1 MKRSNLKKT
10 SILQKTIAVLTL
22 GIIAAPALSLSP
34 PALTGWTVQHGKLMD
49 PNGNPFIFR
58 GVTIDHSRAPDK
70 TIQALKDIAALGA
83 NSAQIEFPITYQIP
97 FVYPRT
103 AVTELVEI
111 IKTCADVKLVCVLE
125 PNDVAG
131 FGTTT
136 TTASPSNTAD
146 LWQKSDMQM
155 ALSAPGVTNHII
167 IGLGNQHFGSAEGL
181 AEFYRG
187 TLQNYTHF
195 LVSSLPPNFL
205 VMIDGSDWSQD
216 SDKSMHQVARGIS
229 QDSTLK
235 HRVIYSVDFFSDY
248 VDPEKVRDY
257 IASFAEIGAPLI
269 VGGFGPSPYYHPF
282 RGAPLQL
289 DAPQLPAASVMKY
302 AEQYGAGYF
311 GWSWSGNENS
321 ALNLVNNWDSNNL
334 TVWGNLLFNDANGIK
349 STAKR
354 ASIFNSASSSVNSSV
369 SSSSVPANRPP
380 VAAITYNFE
389 YVRCGQTYGNV
400 TATGSSDPDGDPLTY
415 QWEITGYG
423 GTKTSTEPG
432 YRFYMQ
438 PPHYYTIKLTVSDGK
453 GGVTTTSI
461 VRNHT
466 NSDNCTGSSSISS
479 ATTTSIPW
487 SSSSR
492 SFTSSSHSSST
503 SSLYC
508 PLGNGFPDC
517 PFRTWN
523 YEYCYGRRGPAECA
537 GLPRLSSSSSSSI
550 RSSSSRSSSSVPV
563 NKAQC
568 SYVINSQWSNGFT
581 AAIRI
586 KNISSSVISGW
597 GVNWQYTDGST
608 ITNLWN
614 ATLSGANPYTATN
627 LNWNTNIQPG
637 QTVEFGFQG
646 NKPNAA
652 ASIPTVTGGICQ

>member
-1 MKRSNLKKT
+1 MKT
-10 SILQKTIAVLTL
+10 SIVKTKSVLRNTIAALTL
-22 GIIAAPALSLSP
+22 GIIAAPAFSLSP
-34 PALTGWTVQHGKLMD
+34 PALTGWTVQNGKLMD

-58 GVTIDHSRAPDK
+58 GVTIDHGRAPDK
-70 TIQALKDIAALGA
+70 TIQALKDISALGA
-83 NSAQIEFPITYQIP
+83 NSAQIEFPITYQVP
-97 FVYPRT
+97 FVFPRT

-111 IKTCADVKLVCVLE
+111 IKTCAETKLVCVLE

-131 FGTTT
+131 FGTTQGV
-136 TTASPSNTAD
+136 ASPSNTAD

-167 IGLGNQHFGSAEGL
+167 IGLGNQHFGSGEGL

-216 SDKSMHQVARGIS
+216 SDKSMHQVALGIN

-257 IASFAEIGAPLI
+257 ITSFAEIGAPLV
-269 VGGFGPSPYYHPF
+269 VGGFGPVPYYHPF

-321 ALNLVNNWDSNNL
+321 ALDVVSNWDSNNL
-334 TVWGNLLFNDANGIK
+334 SVWGNLLFNDANGIK
-349 STAKR
+349 ATAKR
-354 ASIFNSASSSVNSSV
+354 ASIFNNASSSVSSSV

-389 YVRCGQTYGNV
+389 YVRCGQTYGYV
-400 TATGSSDPDGDPLTY
+400 TASGSSDPDGDPLTY

-423 GTKTSTEPG
+423 GTKTSSEPA

-479 ATTTSIPW
+479 SIART
-487 SSSSR
+487 SSSR
-492 SFTSSSHSSST
+492 PFTSSSLSSST

-508 PLGNGFPDC
+508 PLGNSFPDC

-523 YEYCYGRRGPAECA
+523 YEYCYARRGPAECA
-537 GLPRLSSSSSSSI
+537 GLPHLSSSS
-550 RSSSSRSSSSVPV
+550 SSSSRSSSSRSASSVPV
-563 NKAQC
+563 DKAQC
-568 SYVINSQWSNGFT
+568 SYVINSQWGNGFT
-581 AAIRI
+581 ATIRI
-586 KNISSSVISGW
+586 KNTSNTAINGW
-597 GVNWQYTDGST
+597 DVNWQYTDGSKVT
-608 ITNLWN
+608 HSWN
-614 ATLSGANPYTATN
+614 ATLSGTNPYAAKN
-627 LNWNTNIQPG
+627 LNWNATIQPG
-637 QTVEFGFQG
+637 QTIEFGFQG
-646 NKPNAA
+646 SKSAGAA
-652 ASIPTVTGGICQ
+652 AVPVVSGAICQ